1 MLNIAPVT
9 LEGKYVRL
17 EPLRHAHIE
26 GIWEAGRYEN
36 IWTYMSIKID
46 RLEDAVSFVETAMR
60 NEEEGIELPF
70 AILSREDGKVIG
82 STRFLNIARKDRGL
96 EIGFTWLTPSVW
108 KSAINTECKYLLMRH
123 CFEQLGCIRVQLK
136 TDSRNLNSQ
145 RAIARIGGVREGVL
159 RNHMILPDGYV
170 RDSVY
175 FSITHTEWKNVQEK
189 LHLLL
194 FRE

>member
-60 NEEEGIELPF
+60 NEEEGIDLPF

>member
-36 IWTYMSIKID
+36 IWTYMSVKID
-46 RLEDAVSFVETAMR
+46 QLQDAVSFVETALR

-70 AILSREDGKVIG
+70 AIIGQEDGKVIG
-82 STRFLNIARKDRGL
+82 STRFLNIVRKDRGL

-159 RNHMILPDGYV
+159 RNHVILPDGYV

-175 FSITHTEWKNVQEK
+175 FSITNTEWKNVQEK

-194 FRE
+194 IRE